1 MKKSYKY
8 QYQTYSIQLLM
19 MEKKELRKKL
29 FLTLNWGI
37 PNL

>member
-19 MEKKELRKKL
+19 MEKKRIKKEV
-29 FLTLNWGI
+29 I
-37 PNL
+37 PNFKLGNP